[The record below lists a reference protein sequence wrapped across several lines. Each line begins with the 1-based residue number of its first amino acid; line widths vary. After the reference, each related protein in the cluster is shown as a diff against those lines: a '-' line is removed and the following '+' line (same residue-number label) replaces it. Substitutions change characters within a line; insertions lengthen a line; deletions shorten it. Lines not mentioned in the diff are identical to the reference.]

1 MDTDRKHYRQQG
13 TLSNLKNISYRI
25 GAWLRY
31 YTGAQGNILATPP
44 SDYKLVLDSQTPVGG
59 DNNWRTGH
67 PWGRVHA
74 DQLWRYWP
82 RETVVWNR
90 DGVLKLGLQRI
101 PRRFK
106 RAEQPRWLQGRL
118 PVEWTPQWATGLV
131 SSKDSYTYGWF
142 EAQIK
147 LPTQKWMWSAFWLM
161 GSDGWPPEI
170 DIFEALTRENAE
182 DISML
187 PNIHWGDK
195 GSTTFPKGDWG
206 APRIKLKSPNRRWIQ
221 YACHWT
227 PEFIRIYMDGHLV
240 QECTIPRV
248 LEQFSV
254 PQYVILN
261 NGCQNPKVTGGEP
274 SEGTMEVRGVKVY
287 QKN

>member
-1 MDTDRKHYRQQG
+1 MSTDRKHYKQQA
-13 TLSNLKNISYRI
+13 TLSNLKNIRYRA

-31 YTGAQGNILATPP
+31 YFGAQGNRMAHPP
-44 SDYKLVLDSQTPVGG
+44 EDYELVLDSQTPVGG

-82 RETVVWNR
+82 QETVVWNR
-90 DGVLKLGLQRI
+90 DEILKLGLQQI

-118 PVEWTPQWATGLV
+118 PEEWTPNWATGLV

-170 DIFEALTRENAE
+170 DIFEALTGEDAE

-187 PNIHWGDK
+187 PNIHWGGK
-195 GSTTFPKGDWG
+195 GSTIFPKGDWG
-206 APRIKLKSPNRRWIQ
+206 APRIKLKSPNQRWIQ

-227 PEFIRIYMDGHLV
+227 PGFIRIYMDCHLV

-274 SEGTMEVRGVKVY
+274 SEGVMQVRGVKVY
-287 QKN
+287 QGN